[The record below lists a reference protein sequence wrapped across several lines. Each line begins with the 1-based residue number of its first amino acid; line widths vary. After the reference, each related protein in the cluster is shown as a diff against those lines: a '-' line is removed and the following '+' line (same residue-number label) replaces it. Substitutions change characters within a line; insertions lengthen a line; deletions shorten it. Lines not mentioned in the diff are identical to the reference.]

1 MSTVTIDVTEAQ
13 TQLAS
18 LLTLVAQ
25 GNRVVFSENLQ
36 PVAQLMPIRKRNNLR
51 TPGLH
56 RGAMR
61 MHNDFNDPLPDS
73 FWLGEI

>member
-1 MSTVTIDVTEAQ
+1 MSTVTIDVNEAQ

-25 GNRVVFSENLQ
+25 GNRVVISKNLQ
-36 PVAQLMPIRKRNNLR
+36 PVAQLMPIHKQNSRR

-61 MHNDFNDPLPDS
+61 MRHDFNDPLPDS
-73 FWLGEI
+73 FWLGET

>member
-1 MSTVTIDVTEAQ
+1 MSTLTIDVNEAQ

-25 GNRVVFSENLQ
+25 GNRVVISENLQ
-36 PVAQLMPIRKRNNLR
+36 PVAQLMPIRKRNNR
-51 TPGLH
+51 PTPGLH

-61 MHNDFNDPLPDS
+61 MHNDFNDPLPES